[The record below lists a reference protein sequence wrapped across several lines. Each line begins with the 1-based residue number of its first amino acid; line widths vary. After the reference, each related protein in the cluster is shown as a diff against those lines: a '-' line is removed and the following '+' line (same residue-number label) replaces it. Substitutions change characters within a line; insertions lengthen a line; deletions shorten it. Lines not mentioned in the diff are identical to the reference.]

1 MRIVVCVKHVPDLS
15 VERGFTA
22 DGWVDRQV
30 ESTMSE
36 LDEHAV
42 EAALQLTE
50 VHGGEVTVLTVG
62 PDRAVAAARRAL
74 QLGAHRAVHVVDDA
88 IAGSDV
94 FGTATVLAG
103 AVRRLETDAPV
114 DLVLTGMAALD
125 GLTAVV
131 PTLLAAMLRL
141 PQATM
146 AAELAVAAGMVR
158 VRRDLDVVEVLEV
171 GLPAVVSVTDQAN
184 VPRQPSFPG
193 IIAARSAPV
202 ARWSLT
208 DLGVE
213 PGQVGSGAARTR
225 VLDARPRPPRTDQVI
240 ITDEGD
246 AGARLV
252 RELVDRRVL

>member
-15 VERGFTA
+15 ADRRFTA
-22 DGWVDRQV
+22 EGRVDREV

-50 VHGGEVTVLTVG
+50 AHGGEVIVLTVG
-62 PDRAVAAARRAL
+62 PDRAVAAVRRAL
-74 QLGAHRAVHVVDDA
+74 QLGAQHAVHVVDDA

-94 FGTATVLAG
+94 FGTSTVLAG
-103 AVRRLETDAPV
+103 AVRRIEAEAPV

-131 PTLLAAMLRL
+131 PTLLAAMLGR

-146 AAELAVAAGMVR
+146 AAELVVTGETVR
-158 VRRDLDVVEVLEV
+158 VRRELDVVEVLEV

-184 VPRQPSFPG
+184 VPRQPSFPD

-202 ARWSLT
+202 TRWSLA

-213 PGQVGSGAARTR
+213 PGRVGAGAARTR
-225 VLDARPRPPRTDQVI
+225 VLDARPRPPRTDQVT
-240 ITDEGD
+240 ITGDD
-246 AGARLV
+246 AGVRLV
-252 RELVDRRVL
+252 RELVDRGVL